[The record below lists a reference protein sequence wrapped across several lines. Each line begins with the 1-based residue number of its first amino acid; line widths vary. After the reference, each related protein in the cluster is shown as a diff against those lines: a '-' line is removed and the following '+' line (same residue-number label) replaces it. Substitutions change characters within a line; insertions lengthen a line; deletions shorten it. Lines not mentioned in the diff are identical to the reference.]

1 MLIRARIIPAL
12 IAACLNVCF
21 LAAPA
26 LAQSGSVNWGPW
38 KLGWEVDDANTA
50 GLGLVNVRFNDRLI
64 LNRANMPVV
73 RVRYNGDAC
82 GPFADR
88 ITSAYLRPINA
99 DDQECGHCGCNQK
112 VCQLTFSF
120 EGRDWLE
127 ISVRAL
133 IGQYDMFQIW
143 FLSSEGH
150 FQARLFAR
158 GLQCQIDHGHHAY
171 WRFDF
176 DLDGSEGDEAFL
188 HQAGFPD
195 VGYGPGWFRYSNEF
209 DSRWN
214 PAEEPR
220 WFARDAQTL
229 LGAAVDPGSLDEPR
243 DAFSDKNAGI
253 RRYHGAELGPWQFG
267 PWGHL
272 GFNDGENVI
281 SQDNVLWY
289 IGHFYHLAAEGEEHW
304 DVVGPRGRVSQP

>member
-1 MLIRARIIPAL
+1 MLTRAKIIYAL
-12 IAACLNVCF
+12 IVGCLQVCF

-26 LAQSGSVNWGPW
+26 LAQSGTVNWGPW

-50 GLGLVNVRFNDRLI
+50 GLALTNVRFNDRLI

-88 ITSAYLRPINA
+88 ITSTNLQPVNIS
-99 DDQECGHCGCNQK
+99 GCNQK
-112 VCQLTFSF
+112 VCLRTYSY
-120 EGRDWLE
+120 EGRDWLD

-133 IGQYDMFQIW
+133 IGQYDMIQMW

-150 FQARLFAR
+150 YQARLLAR
-158 GLQCQIDHGHHAY
+158 GLQCQIDHGHHVY
-171 WRFDF
+171 WRLDF
-176 DLDGSEGDEAFL
+176 DLDGSGGDEAFL
-188 HQAGFPD
+188 HQASFPD
-195 VGYGPGWFRYSNEF
+195 VGYGPGWYRYSNEF

-214 PAEEPR
+214 PADGPT
-220 WFARDAQTL
+220 WFARDSQTF
-229 LGAAVDPGSLDEPR
+229 LGADVWPGSSDEPR

-272 GFNDGENVI
+272 GFNDGESVI
-281 SQDNVLWY
+281 SQDNILWY
-289 IGHFYHLAAEGEEHW
+289 VGHFYHAAADSEFHW
-304 DVVGPRGRVSQP
+304 DVVGPRGRVYQP